1 MEIRTK
7 FKPGDPVWYM
17 KNNKPLRMSIDR
29 IRIFSGYEDGVLY
42 VRVQYTF
49 DSFDAVN
56 EKFYDESDLFATK
69 EELKESIFG

>member
-1 MEIRTK
+1 MEIQTK

-17 KNNKPLRMSIDR
+17 KNNKPLQRSINR
-29 IRIFSGYEDGVLY
+29 IRIFSGYEDGGIY

-49 DSFDAVN
+49 DSFDAVS